1 VGVARIEK
9 PQNFLRVSDFDPMRT
24 RAGISTSDIHF
35 IISKTV
41 SAVRADA
48 TEVPCPRQN
57 PLAQTVYPLQG
68 RKVDPNF
75 ENNNKFSGKKFLLAS
90 STTRKIC

>member
-9 PQNFLRVSDFDPMRT
+9 PQNSKFAILTPCARVQ
-24 RAGISTSDIHF
+24 AYLTSDIHF

-48 TEVPCPRQN
+48 AEVSAH
-57 PLAQTVYPLQG
+57 AQ
-68 RKVDPNF
+68 D
-75 ENNNKFSGKKFLLAS
+75 
-90 STTRKIC
+90 KIL